1 MWLHQETLFLMLFG
15 CGVFMELKRSFCLHL
30 IYNYNLKNNILN
42 TYTKQYFFLSFFSQT
57 DLKKIC
63 CKSIYVCCPSINCSK
78 GYHKTLPLW
87 FGNDFTGDRKIVKL
101 QKKVSVWII
110 LQFCWVQGRELSE
123 SSAPSSVAPPKTK
136 NNKRRNTLSDP
147 PQQASLSAQRRKE
160 SRGWRGPA
168 RAHTEGTRIESEL
181 GHRVGEVGHPDWNE
195 PNGTENVS
203 PRWTRPST
211 ISPPNFN
218 KVPFQLR
225 DMEATGPRKRLEGCW
240 DCGEHINFSNLSS
253 NIKASGFIFQR
264 RLTTILLPIQSPVQK
279 VGLNLFGPA

>member
-1 MWLHQETLFLMLFG
+1 MYVATPLTAVKVTTKLCHFDLETTSREIERL
-15 CGVFMELKRSFCLHL
+15 
-30 IYNYNLKNNILN
+30 LN
-42 TYTKQYFFLSFFSQT
+42 K
-57 DLKKIC
+57 
-63 CKSIYVCCPSINCSK
+63 
-78 GYHKTLPLW
+78 
-87 FGNDFTGDRKIVKL
+87 
-101 QKKVSVWII
+101 KKVSVWKS
-110 LQFCWVQGRELSE
+110 CNSAGCKEENRPRVQPCPV
-123 SSAPSSVAPPKTK
+123 SSPPPRQI
-136 NNKRRNTLSDP
+136 NKRRNTLSDP

-160 SRGWRGPA
+160 SRGRRGPA